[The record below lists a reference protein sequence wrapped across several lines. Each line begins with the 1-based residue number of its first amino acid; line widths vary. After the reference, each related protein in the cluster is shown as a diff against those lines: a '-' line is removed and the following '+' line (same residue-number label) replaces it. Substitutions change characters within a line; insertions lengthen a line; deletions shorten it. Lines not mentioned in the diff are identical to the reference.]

1 MQTIT
6 ISRVVFFVLDY
17 YAPFSKIIAER
28 IFYFME
34 KKDLF
39 GTLVPQQIG
48 NYKFKNEALLKQ
60 AFTRRSYTEENGG
73 ENNEVLEFIGDKA
86 LDIAVVRY
94 LVRKYGNAPT
104 KDDLNKMRWTG
115 EKYDYEFSSSLD
127 EGELT
132 IVKQRLVQ
140 KDTLARR
147 IDELSIADYLIM
159 GKGDVLN
166 NREQDKSVKEDLFE
180 AIIGAVAIDS
190 NWDFEIIQ
198 DVVEVML
205 NPDSILATDAE
216 IDYVRLIY
224 EWDESYGN
232 KPWFQYEEHG
242 ESSTWYFRRENTIY
256 QSCNLIG
263 SEEQRYLSNTTRTC
277 FVKIATDIP
286 AFAGFGYS
294 KNEARRN
301 ACKLAYEYLE
311 SHNML
316 FTIRDEIDEPTV
328 EMAINQLEILAR
340 RDYIA
345 MPEYEYREEHDA
357 DGNPI
362 WFVTCKVEGFDFIAS
377 INSSSKKQAK
387 KQVAFEMLNY
397 VLENYEEE

>member
-1 MQTIT
+1 
-6 ISRVVFFVLDY
+6 
-17 YAPFSKIIAER
+17 
-28 IFYFME
+28 ME

-48 NYKFKNEALLKQ
+48 NYRFKNEALLKQ

-115 EKYDYEFSSSLD
+115 EKFDYEFSSSLD

-132 IVKQRLVQ
+132 IIKQRLVQ

-198 DVVEVML
+198 EVVEVML

-242 ESSTWYFRRENTIY
+242 ESSTWYMRRENTIY
-256 QSCNLIG
+256 QSCNVLG
-263 SEEQRYLSNTTRTC
+263 SKEQQYLSGTTRIC
-277 FVKIATDIP
+277 FVKIADDVP
-286 AFAGFGYS
+286 SFAGFGYS

-311 SHNML
+311 SHDML
-316 FTIRDEIDEPTV
+316 FTIRDEIDEPIL

-340 RDYIA
+340 RDYIE
-345 MPEYEYREEHDA
+345 MPEYGYQEEHDD

-362 WFVTCKVEGFDFIAS
+362 WYVTCHVDGFDVTMSAE
-377 INSSSKKQAK
+377 SSSKKQAK
-387 KQVAFEMLNY
+387 KEAALDMLNY

>member
-1 MQTIT
+1 
-6 ISRVVFFVLDY
+6 
-17 YAPFSKIIAER
+17 
-28 IFYFME
+28 ME

-39 GTLVPQQIG
+39 GILVPQQIG

-73 ENNEVLEFIGDKA
+73 ENNEVLEFIGDKV
-86 LDIAVVRY
+86 LEIAVVRY

-104 KDDLNKMRWTG
+104 KDDLNKMRWAG

-132 IVKQRLVQ
+132 ILKQRLVQ

-159 GKGDVLN
+159 GRGDILN

-180 AIIGAVAIDS
+180 AIIGAVALDS
-190 NWDFEIIQ
+190 NWDFEKIQ
-198 DVVEVML
+198 EVVEVML
-205 NPDSILATDAE
+205 NPDSILAKDVE

-224 EWDESYGN
+224 EWDESYGSE
-232 KPWFQYEEHG
+232 PWFQYEDNG
-242 ESSTWYFRRENTIY
+242 ERSTWYMRRENTIY
-256 QSCNLIG
+256 QSYNVLG
-263 SEEQRYLSNTTRTC
+263 GEEHRYPSGTTRTC
-277 FVKIATDIP
+277 FVKIANDVP

-340 RDYIA
+340 RGYISL
-345 MPEYEYREEHDA
+345 PWYEYLEDHDS

-362 WFVTCKVEGFDFIAS
+362 WHVECHVDEMDMSFCVEA
-377 INSSSKKQAK
+377 SSKKRAK
-387 KQVAFEMLNY
+387 KEAALKMLQY
-397 VLENYEEE
+397 VLDNYDEE

>member
-1 MQTIT
+1 
-6 ISRVVFFVLDY
+6 
-17 YAPFSKIIAER
+17 
-28 IFYFME
+28 ME

-48 NYKFKNEALLKQ
+48 NYIFKNEALLKQ

-132 IVKQRLVQ
+132 ILKQRLVQ
-140 KDTLARR
+140 KDTLSRR
-147 IDELSIADYLIM
+147 IDELCIADYLIM

-190 NWDFEIIQ
+190 NWDFEKIQ
-198 DVVEVML
+198 EVVEVML

-224 EWDESYGN
+224 EWDEFYGN
-232 KPWFQYEEHG
+232 EPWFQYEEHG
-242 ESSTWYFRRENTIY
+242 ERTTWRYRLKNTIY
-256 QSCNLIG
+256 QSCNVLG

-277 FVKIATDIP
+277 FVKIANNIP

-311 SHNML
+311 SQNML

-340 RDYIA
+340 RDYIV

-362 WFVTCKVEGFDFIAS
+362 WFVTCKVEGFDFVAS
-377 INSSSKKQAK
+377 INSSSKKKAK
-387 KQVAFEMLNY
+387 KQAAFEMLNY
-397 VLENYEEE
+397 VLDNYEEG

>member
-1 MQTIT
+1 
-6 ISRVVFFVLDY
+6 
-17 YAPFSKIIAER
+17 
-28 IFYFME
+28 ME

-39 GTLVPQQIG
+39 GTQVPQQIG

-104 KDDLNKMRWTG
+104 KDDLNKMRCTG

-127 EGELT
+127 EGKLT
-132 IVKQRLVQ
+132 ILKQRLVQ

-166 NREQDKSVKEDLFE
+166 NREKDKSVKEDLFE
-180 AIIGAVAIDS
+180 AVIGAVAIDS

-198 DVVEVML
+198 EVVEVML
-205 NPDSILATDAE
+205 NPDPILTTDAE

-232 KPWFQYEEHG
+232 KPRFQYEEHG
-242 ESSTWYFRRENTIY
+242 ESSTDYFRRENTIY

-263 SEEQRYLSNTTRTC
+263 SKEQQYLSSTTRTC
-277 FVKIATDIP
+277 FVKIADDVPT
-286 AFAGFGYS
+286 FAGFGYS

-362 WFVTCKVEGFDFIAS
+362 WFVTCHVEGVDVTKSAE
-377 INSSSKKQAK
+377 SSSKKQAK
-387 KQVAFEMLNY
+387 KEAALDMLNY
-397 VLENYEEE
+397 VLENCEEE